1 MINLIIQEIPKI
13 PEIQGNAGIYV
24 WIISILV
31 LVVIALVTLYE
42 RKLNKVTD
50 RLNLVID
57 ESIERLERKN
67 ETEQSGLLRISD
79 MLVQLKEIVVIASR
93 RS

>member
-13 PEIQGNAGIYV
+13 PEVQGSAGIYV

-31 LVVIALVTLYE
+31 LVVIAIVTLYE

-50 RLNLVID
+50 RLNIVID
-57 ESIERLERKN
+57 ENIERLERKN
-67 ETEQSGLLRISD
+67 ETEQSGLTRIND

-93 RS
+93 RN